1 MIETLHVDL
10 PMKRKIGSMALSVN
24 EMVRLVAVRVILKRV
39 VRVVVKRH
47 APTALPVAIDLL
59 TGATRR
65 VLEAIVVNGMLVAI
79 AISDQGARR
88 TMNGIVMTA
97 RELCVALGDLITI

>member
-47 APTALPVAIDLL
+47 APTALPVAIGRLAD
-59 TGATRR
+59 AMKY
-65 VLEAIVVNGMLVAI
+65 VLEAIVVSGMVVVVAI
-79 AISDQGARR
+79 GDQGVRR
-88 TMNGIVMTA
+88 TMNGMAMTA
-97 RELCVALGDLITI
+97 RELRIALGDLITI